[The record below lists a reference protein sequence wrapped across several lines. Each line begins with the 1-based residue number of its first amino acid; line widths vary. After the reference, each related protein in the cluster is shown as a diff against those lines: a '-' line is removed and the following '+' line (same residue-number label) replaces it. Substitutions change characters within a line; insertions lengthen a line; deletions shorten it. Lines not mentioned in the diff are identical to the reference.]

1 MNRRNEFL
9 VGIAVLAAIAAV
21 ILGAIFLS
29 DTNVGRSEIIR
40 VARFRSVGRLQPGAP
55 VILRGVKVGTV
66 EMLRLADNAWVEA
79 DLRVDRTVELPDR
92 PAVVAVPAS
101 LFGEWQAVF
110 VGRDELTDPNVRL
123 LLDEAARP
131 GGDVLPGADLPDI
144 GELTAQASRIAS
156 DVGLITE
163 RVQGA
168 IDSSVISD
176 LQLSVRDL
184 RLMADRLNEFANT
197 EAGTLGRI
205 TGNTER
211 LTASASSTLARVDS
225 ATRDGRLEDI
235 VGSTQRFT
243 SNLDTISTDLRAVA
257 AAAHE
262 SRESLTRILAVLDS
276 VLTRMEGGRGTL
288 GLLSADS
295 TLYLEATAT
304 VSELRSLIADIKA
317 NPRKYFRFSVF

>member
-1 MNRRNEFL
+1 VNRRNEFL

-29 DTNVGRSEIIR
+29 DTNVGRSEVIR

-92 PAVVAVPAS
+92 PAVLAVPAS

>member
-1 MNRRNEFL
+1 VNRRNEFL

-29 DTNVGRSEIIR
+29 DTNVGRSEVIR

-225 ATRDGRLEDI
+225 ATRDGRLDDI

-243 SNLDTISTDLRAVA
+243 SNLDSISTDLREVA

>member
-1 MNRRNEFL
+1 
-9 VGIAVLAAIAAV
+9 
-21 ILGAIFLS
+21 
-29 DTNVGRSEIIR
+29 
-40 VARFRSVGRLQPGAP
+40 
-55 VILRGVKVGTV
+55 
-66 EMLRLADNAWVEA
+66 
-79 DLRVDRTVELPDR
+79 
-92 PAVVAVPAS
+92 
-101 LFGEWQAVF
+101 
-110 VGRDELTDPNVRL
+110 
-123 LLDEAARP
+123 
-131 GGDVLPGADLPDI
+131 
-144 GELTAQASRIAS
+144 
-156 DVGLITE
+156 
-163 RVQGA
+163 
-168 IDSSVISD
+168 
-176 LQLSVRDL
+176 
-184 RLMADRLNEFANT
+184 MADRLNEFANT

>member
-1 MNRRNEFL
+1 VNRRNEFL

-29 DTNVGRSEIIR
+29 DTDVGRSEIIR

-55 VILRGVKVGTV
+55 VILRGVKVGSV
-66 EMLRLADNAWVEA
+66 QVLRLADNRWVEA

-92 PAVVAVPAS
+92 PAVIAVPAS

-110 VGRDELTDPNVRL
+110 VGRDELTDPNITL
-123 LLDEAARP
+123 LLDEAAAL
-131 GGDVLPGADLPDI
+131 GGDILPGADLPDI

-225 ATRDGRLEDI
+225 ATRDGRLDDI

-243 SNLDTISTDLRAVA
+243 SNLDSISTDLREVA

>member
-29 DTNVGRSEIIR
+29 DTNVGRSEVIR

-110 VGRDELTDPNVRL
+110 VGRDELTDPNITL
-123 LLDEAARP
+123 LLDEAAAL
-131 GGDVLPGADLPDI
+131 GGDILPGADLPDI

-225 ATRDGRLEDI
+225 ATRDGRLDDI

>member
-1 MNRRNEFL
+1 

-29 DTNVGRSEIIR
+29 DTDVGRSEIIR

-55 VILRGVKVGTV
+55 VILRGVKVGSV
-66 EMLRLADNAWVEA
+66 QVLRLADNRWVEA

-92 PAVVAVPAS
+92 PAVIAVPAS

-110 VGRDELTDPNVRL
+110 VGRDELTDPNITL
-123 LLDEAARP
+123 LLDEAAAL
-131 GGDVLPGADLPDI
+131 GGDILPGADLPDI

-225 ATRDGRLEDI
+225 ATRDGRLDDI

-243 SNLDTISTDLRAVA
+243 SNLDSISTDLREVA

>member
-1 MNRRNEFL
+1 VNRRDEFL

-29 DTNVGRSEIIR
+29 ETNVGRSEIIR

-55 VILRGVKVGTV
+55 VILRGVKVGSV
-66 EMLRLADNAWVEA
+66 QVLRLADNRWVEA

-92 PAVVAVPAS
+92 PAVIAVPAS

-110 VGRDELTDPNVRL
+110 VGRDELTDPNVTL
-123 LLDEAARP
+123 LLDEAAAL
-131 GGDVLPGADLPDI
+131 GGDILPGADLPDI

-225 ATRDGRLEDI
+225 ATRDGRLDDI

-243 SNLDTISTDLRAVA
+243 SNLDSISTDLREVA

>member
-1 MNRRNEFL
+1 VKRRDEFL
-9 VGIAVLAAIAAV
+9 VGIAVLVAIV
-21 ILGAIFLS
+21 TVVLGAIFLS
-29 DTNVGRSEIIR
+29 DTSVGRGEIVR

-66 EMLRLADNAWVEA
+66 QVLRLADNAWVEA

-92 PAVVAVPAS
+92 PAVIAVPAS

-110 VGRDELTDPNVRL
+110 VGRDELTDPNVTL
-123 LLDEAARP
+123 LLNEAAAL
-131 GGDVLPGADLPDI
+131 GGDILPGADLPDI
-144 GELTAQASRIAS
+144 GQLTAQASRIAT

-168 IDSSVISD
+168 IDSSVIRD

-197 EAGTLGRI
+197 ETGTLGRI

-225 ATRDGRLEDI
+225 ATRDGRIEDI

-243 SNLDTISTDLRAVA
+243 SNLDSISSDLRAVA

-262 SRESLTRILAVLDS
+262 SRESLTRILVVLDS

-295 TLYLEATAT
+295 TLYQEATAT